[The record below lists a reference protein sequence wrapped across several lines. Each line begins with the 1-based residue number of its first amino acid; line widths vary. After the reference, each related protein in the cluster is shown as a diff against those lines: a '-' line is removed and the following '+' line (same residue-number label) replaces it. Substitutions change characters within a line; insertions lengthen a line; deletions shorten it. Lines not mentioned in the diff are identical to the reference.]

1 MREGLQMSNED
12 QLELI
17 QQLRNGIKNYLDLD
31 DDHCYI
37 YNNKWK
43 DINDKGLYVVVGIDS
58 EEVLANNLQY
68 TRTEDKLL
76 SHSSIIVETNFFI
89 DFFSYNIEARRRRY
103 EVLSYLSS
111 DNCEFYQEQRA
122 YRVYRIPTAFRDLS
136 TEEGSK
142 ILNRFRIDFKVHH
155 STQFTKE
162 SPYYDKLGG
171 KKVYFNN

>member
-1 MREGLQMSNED
+1 MSNED
-12 QLELI
+12 KLELI
-17 QQLRNGIKNYLDLD
+17 QTIRNQIKKYLDLD

-43 DINDKGLYVVVGIDS
+43 DINDKGLYVVIGIDS
-58 EEVLANNLQY
+58 EEILANNLNY
-68 TRTEDKLL
+68 TSTNDGLI
-76 SHSSIIVETNFFI
+76 SHSSVLMETNFFI
-89 DFFSYNIEARRRRY
+89 DFFSYSTEARRRRF

-111 DNCEFYQEQRA
+111 DESEFYQEQYA
-122 YRVYRIPTAFRDLS
+122 YRIYRVPTGFKDLS

-155 STQFTKE
+155 SQQYDR
-162 SPYYDKLGG
+162 SVPYYDKLGG